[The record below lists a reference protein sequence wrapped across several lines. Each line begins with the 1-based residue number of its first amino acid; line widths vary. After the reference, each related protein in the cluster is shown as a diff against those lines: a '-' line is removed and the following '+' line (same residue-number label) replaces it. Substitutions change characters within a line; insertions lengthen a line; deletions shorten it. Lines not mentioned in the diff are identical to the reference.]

1 MLPETRRSCAIGYP
15 AGWRVALL
23 ASCACATVRKWP
35 FNYPDYN
42 LFPVLNLAVG
52 GSGGGDPASG
62 NYPAEMP
69 VDWVRVF

>member
-1 MLPETRRSCAIGYP
+1 MRTRALRLVTCQALRRQGYRLFSLVS
-15 AGWRVALL
+15 AAL
-23 ASCACATVRKWP
+23 
-35 FNYPDYN
+35 DYN

-62 NYPAEMP
+62 SYPAEML